1 MFFGDA
7 PSHLE
12 DSDPSLLKNLS
23 LKTGE
28 FFSHSAA
35 TASANYLRN
44 AFVKNGYW
52 ADVAVREELS
62 GEDTLRVTFSVLVFP
77 LQTIIVD
84 GQELK

>member
-1 MFFGDA
+1 MFVIVRSSVSRSPIAAMRLCEGC
-7 PSHLE
+7 PSAIAVMSRLI
-12 DSDPSLLKNLS
+12 S
-23 LKTGE
+23 
-28 FFSHSAA
+28 
-35 TASANYLRN
+35 SANYLRN
-44 AFVKNGYW
+44 AFVKSGYW